1 MKPAFD
7 VSQTVST
14 GAMPP
19 PVLCLRCKQKIE
31 RYHLT
36 CLAPLASGAGS
47 GQAMLVCSNCGH
59 VELVAEGSPLLNS
72 LEMASVD
79 GLGDGD

>member
-1 MKPAFD
+1 MKPAFT
-7 VSQTVST
+7 VSQTVSAST
-14 GAMPP
+14 MLP
-19 PVLCLRCKQKIE
+19 PVSCLRCGQKLE

-36 CLAPLASGAGS
+36 YLAALAGGAGS

-79 GLGDGD
+79 SLGDGD